1 MTLSDEENI
10 IEKTSNLIYESGLSL
25 PAILFLQSFKSLSYI
40 GGTSFRLFISPFLF
54 IKEKEITKMAD
65 VFEKQEN
72 IELLIDK
79 IEERLNN
86 K

>member
-1 MTLSDEENI
+1 MVLSDEEDI
-10 IEKTSNLIYESGLSL
+10 IEKTSNLIYQSGLSL

-40 GGTSFRLFISPFLF
+40 GSTSFRLLISPFLIF
-54 IKEKEITKMAD
+54 KEKEITKMAD

-79 IEERLNN
+79 IEERLN
-86 K
+86 KK